1 MADGNEY
8 AAVPQDDA
16 QLLVKEG
23 EEIDYSI
30 VLGFYLI
37 ADLRESAARVVSVCM
52 HSRAVLVN
60 CRDERDKETKKMKG

>member
-37 ADLRESAARVVSVCM
+37 ADLRESAARVVSVFV
-52 HSRAVLVN
+52 HFPSRA
-60 CRDERDKETKKMKG
+60 CRVQR